1 MDLVQF
7 LFLFH
12 LVDLGIGKTPMQEK
26 EKEDFLEVVAN
37 LIGRGQVSME
47 VFLGSKQNSWHK
59 DQKQ

>member
-1 MDLVQF
+1 
-7 LFLFH
+7 
-12 LVDLGIGKTPMQEK
+12 VDLGIGKTPMQEK